1 MSEFCRLLDA
11 GKKPD
16 LEAFLSHHP
25 RIAGRLRPV
34 LEGILLIESARPYL
48 IHK

>member
-11 GKKPD
+11 GRKPD

-25 RIAGRLRPV
+25 RIAKRLRPV
-34 LEGILLIESARPYL
+34 LEGILLIESARPYF